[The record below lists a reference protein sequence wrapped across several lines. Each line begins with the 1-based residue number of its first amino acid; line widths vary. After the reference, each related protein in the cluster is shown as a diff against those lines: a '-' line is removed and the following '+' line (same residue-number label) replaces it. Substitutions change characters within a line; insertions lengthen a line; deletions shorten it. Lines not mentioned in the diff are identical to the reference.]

1 MYCKFLK
8 TVNDCQLKSVLIV
21 AKCIVNLFFLFL
33 SIFLDIVLIV
43 AKCIVNYEICRKM
56 GIDIA
61 VLIVAKCIVNYRN
74 L

>member
-43 AKCIVNYEICRKM
+43 AKCIVNSENHFFFAESQSRINSSKVYCK
-56 GIDIA
+56 
-61 VLIVAKCIVNYRN
+61 LI
-74 L
+74 